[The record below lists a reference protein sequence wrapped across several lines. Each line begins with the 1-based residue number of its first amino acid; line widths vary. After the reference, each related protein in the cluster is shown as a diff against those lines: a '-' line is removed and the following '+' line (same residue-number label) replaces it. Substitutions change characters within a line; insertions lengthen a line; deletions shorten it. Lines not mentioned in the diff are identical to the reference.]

1 MSLWEYKKEFVR
13 YKDHPLGRELTDP
26 EDWIIKA
33 GLDGWE
39 LIQIIVHHKPEKPD
53 GRGSHKREYYYK
65 RPIKDYNYPN
75 IVLED

>member
-39 LIQIIVHHKPEKPD
+39 LIQIIVHQSGWKF
-53 GRGSHKREYYYK
+53 KR
-65 RPIKDYNYPN
+65 
-75 IVLED
+75 VLST